1 MIEHHKKNIQKNQYI
16 MSHVGPD
23 KLLTINT
30 ISYILEHM
38 AVKLGQLLVASSIIS
53 EEQLKQA
60 LGIQKKEGGRLGT
73 NLVRLGFVT
82 EDKLVA
88 FLSKQFGVPAINLGE
103 YKIDGAVLK
112 LIPSDMAKKYL
123 IMPVA
128 RVGATLTVAMADP
141 SNVFAIDDVKF
152 MTGYNVEV
160 VVSSESSIIGSI
172 TAHYLGKGN
181 GALATSPAAP
191 AASMQIQAKDY
202 TMSDDDLSGGFDP
215 ASFEESPSVNVD
227 DFDKIVGSALDNVD
241 VMEEKEEGEVI
252 KEVEAP
258 IVKLVNGIF
267 VNAIKSGA
275 SDIHVEPYEHSLR
288 VRYRVDGVMY
298 TVMNLPTK
306 IKAALTSRIKIMS
319 KLDIA
324 ERRLPQDGRIKL
336 KLGKKRDIDFRVS
349 VLPCLF
355 GEKTVLRLLDKGTLQ
370 VDLTKLGFEQA
381 ALDDFMDALNKP
393 YGMILNTGPTGSGK
407 TTTLY
412 SALNY
417 LNKPD
422 TNIMT
427 AEDPVEFNF
436 MGINQVQVKEEIGLT
451 FAAALRSFL
460 RQDPDIIMVGEI
472 RDFETAEIGVKAA
485 LTGHL
490 VLSTLHT
497 NDAPGTISRLLNMGI
512 EPFLVSSA
520 VILILAQRL
529 ARKICQQCKEE
540 EKIPPA
546 ALISAGFSEE
556 EAKNVKCYKG
566 KGCPTCNGT
575 GYKGRV
581 ALYEVMPIKDELKEL
596 ILEGAST
603 AEIKKGAIR
612 LGMKTLRMSGITKVA
627 EGVTT
632 MEEIMRVTF
641 GD

>member
-1 MIEHHKKNIQKNQYI
+1 
-16 MSHVGPD
+16 
-23 KLLTINT
+23 
-30 ISYILEHM
+30 M
-38 AVKLGQLLVASSIIS
+38 AAKLGQLLITSGVIS
-53 EEQLKQA
+53 EEQLKQV
-60 LGIQKKEGGRLGT
+60 LNIQKKEGGRLGT
-73 NLVRLGFVT
+73 NLIKLGFIT
-82 EDKLVA
+82 DEKLVA
-88 FLSKQFGVPAINLGE
+88 FLSKQYGVPAINLSE
-103 YKIDGAVLK
+103 YKIDPSILK
-112 LIPSDMAKKYL
+112 LIPADMAKKYL
-123 IMPVA
+123 ILPVA
-128 RVGATLTVAMADP
+128 RVGATLTISMADP

-160 VVSSESSIIGSI
+160 VVSSESAIINGISSY
-172 TAHYLGKGN
+172 YLGKGEMV
-181 GALATSPAAP
+181 
-191 AASMQIQAKDY
+191 AASAASSKSKVSLEAKDY
-202 TMSDDDLSGGFDP
+202 TLAAEDMETGNFDTGRFDDEG
-215 ASFEESPSVNVD
+215 PSVNVEE
-227 DFDKIVGSALDNVD
+227 FDKIVGSALDNVD
-241 VMEEKEEGEVI
+241 VLEEEKDEGVI
-252 KEVEAP
+252 KDVEAP
-258 IVKLVNGIF
+258 IIKLVNGIL

-275 SDIHVEPYEHSLR
+275 SDIHVEPYENSLR

-306 IKAALTSRIKIMS
+306 IRAALTSRLKIMS

-349 VLPCLF
+349 VLPTLF
-355 GEKTVLRLLDKGTLQ
+355 GEKTVLRILDKANLQ
-370 VDLTKLGFEQA
+370 VDLTKLGFEQS
-381 ALDDFMDALNKP
+381 ALDDFMEALNKP
-393 YGMILNTGPTGSGK
+393 FGMILVTGPTGSGK

-417 LNKPD
+417 LNKAD

-436 MGINQVQVKEEIGLT
+436 MGINQCHVREDIGLT

-520 VILILAQRL
+520 VVLIMAQRL
-529 ARKICQQCKEE
+529 ARRICQQCKDV
-540 EKIPPA
+540 EKVPVA
-546 ALISAGFSEE
+546 ALLKLGFSQE
-556 EAKNVKCYKG
+556 EAEKVTCYKG
-566 KGCPTCNGT
+566 KGCPACNNT

-581 ALYEVMPIKDELKEL
+581 ALYEVMPVKDELKEL
-596 ILEGAST
+596 ILEGASS
-603 AEIKKGAIR
+603 AELKKSAIR
-612 LGMKTLRMSGITKVA
+612 LGMKSLRMSGLTKVV

-632 MEEIMRVTF
+632 IDEVLRVSF